1 MVCTGLDAS
10 LHQLQRVSRRAR
22 PLILVLHMTC
32 TAGEER
38 AYTKRLHQRAYT
50 SHYTSDTSHYT
61 SDTSHYTSD
70 TSHYT
75 SDTSH
80 YTSDT
85 SHYTSHYTSDT
96 PAQERQQPQE
106 GGGERRKEAGDDGSR
121 GAGQR
126 YREGWGSEGRG
137 LSRSRPHPPARPLV
151 LARSDGAGWRERGRT
166 CEPAFS
172 RHHAAHAILKSQRIV
187 SLYSVSVAATMTSRM
202 CCLQCS
208 TLHGGVI
215 LHE

>member
-38 AYTKRLHQRAYT
+38 AYTKRLHQRAY
-50 SHYTSDTSHYT
+50 
-61 SDTSHYTSD
+61 
-70 TSHYT
+70 
-75 SDTSH
+75 TSH